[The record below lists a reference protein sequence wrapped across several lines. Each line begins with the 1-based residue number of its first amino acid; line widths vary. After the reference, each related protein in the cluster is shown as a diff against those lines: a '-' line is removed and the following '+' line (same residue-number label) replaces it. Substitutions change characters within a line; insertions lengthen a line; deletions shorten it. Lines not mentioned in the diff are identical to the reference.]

1 MTDPTDITGL
11 HRGMFP
17 LTLHEAKKGDRILYW
32 IGQHCGGPHRLDAAA
47 ASDAGMCL
55 LFCKRHGKGMF
66 AYLAI
71 KR

>member
-11 HRGMFP
+11 HKGIFSVA
-17 LTLHEAKKGDRILYW
+17 LHEAKKGDRFVYW

-47 ASDAGMCL
+47 ASDAGLCL
-55 LFCKRHGKGMF
+55 LFCKRVEKDLF
-66 AYLAI
+66 AYLAV